1 MSINRMLAMTRDA
14 NQYLAGLEVGS
25 EKQKQAAKILG
36 LLLWYLSELSH
47 SPAARVS
54 MGREAD
60 RLWEAIMAH
69 MDAYLDATDA
79 DTINTILICM
89 AVWKWRA
96 NLWSAT

>member
-1 MSINRMLAMTRDA
+1 MSVNRMLAMSRDA
-14 NQYLAGLEVGS
+14 NQYLAGLDPGS
-25 EKQKQAAKILG
+25 DKQKVAVKVLG
-36 LLLWYLSELSH
+36 LLLWYLSELAT

-60 RLWEAIMAH
+60 RLWESIMAH

-89 AVWKWRA
+89 AVWKRP
-96 NLWSAT
+96 SE